1 MQVSRNRYFEDEVS
15 KEKFNRFMLLRL
27 ISYAKDYKGT
37 YILVIIMLIG
47 TSILSLIPAAINT
60 FIIDKVLPSEG
71 IVPDNMLRNAI
82 ILLSI
87 WFALSVGSVVSGY
100 ISSVVSLR
108 LGNEIV
114 CKLRKDLFDKLMEL
128 SFNYYDS
135 RPVGKILV
143 RVTNY
148 TDELADFFVNDM
160 VRVVQNVFIVLA
172 TFVCICVIEI
182 RIAIVAVAVSI
193 PLAIIMWILSKLLH
207 DRNVRERNKY
217 SNRTAFIVED
227 INGLEVIN
235 AFNREELNSEI
246 FEELSDKY
254 RKEFMKATR
263 IRELFFPM
271 AHGVVNGIG
280 TIAIYMAAL
289 LIISHNWGEA
299 LTLGAVVMVAT
310 YMNVFSG
317 AINTICQRLQTITN
331 ITSNV
336 ERIFEVIDTES
347 EIVEANNAVEL
358 ENVEGKITYE
368 DVTFSYIKGTKVL
381 ENVNLT
387 VEPGQMIAL
396 VGPTGAGKSTIVN
409 LLSRF
414 YDVDSGA
421 IKIDGVDIRN
431 ISFSSLRKNVG
442 VMMQDTFLFAG
453 TIMDNI
459 RFSRPDATDE
469 ECIEAAK
476 TVHAHE
482 FIMNKPEGYN
492 TKISGQGMELSGGEK
507 QLISFARLILSDP
520 KIIILDEATSN
531 IDTETE
537 QLIQQMFTTVL
548 KNRTSF
554 VIAHRLSTIKNADR
568 ILYIDEKNILE
579 DGSHEELEKVKGK
592 YYKLLHNAG

>member
-1 MQVSRNRYFEDEVS
+1 VSRNRYFEDEVS

-271 AHGVVNGIG
+271 AHGVV
-280 TIAIYMAAL
+280 
-289 LIISHNWGEA
+289 
-299 LTLGAVVMVAT
+299 MV
-310 YMNVFSG
+310 
-317 AINTICQRLQTITN
+317 
-331 ITSNV
+331 
-336 ERIFEVIDTES
+336 
-347 EIVEANNAVEL
+347 
-358 ENVEGKITYE
+358 
-368 DVTFSYIKGTKVL
+368 
-381 ENVNLT
+381 
-387 VEPGQMIAL
+387 
-396 VGPTGAGKSTIVN
+396 
-409 LLSRF
+409 
-414 YDVDSGA
+414 
-421 IKIDGVDIRN
+421 
-431 ISFSSLRKNVG
+431 
-442 VMMQDTFLFAG
+442 
-453 TIMDNI
+453 
-459 RFSRPDATDE
+459 
-469 ECIEAAK
+469 
-476 TVHAHE
+476 
-482 FIMNKPEGYN
+482 
-492 TKISGQGMELSGGEK
+492 
-507 QLISFARLILSDP
+507 
-520 KIIILDEATSN
+520 
-531 IDTETE
+531 
-537 QLIQQMFTTVL
+537 
-548 KNRTSF
+548 
-554 VIAHRLSTIKNADR
+554 
-568 ILYIDEKNILE
+568 
-579 DGSHEELEKVKGK
+579 
-592 YYKLLHNAG
+592 